1 MKLKYR
7 QIHLDFHNS
16 PLIYNIG
23 ENFEPEKFAEIMKK
37 ANVNSV
43 TFFAKCHHGM
53 SYYKTKVGKMH
64 PALKKDLL
72 SLAVEYLHKEGID
85 CIAYISVGWDEY
97 IAYENPDYIEIT
109 PEGKLSTS
117 FLESRW
123 KKICLNNRKY
133 IEYIHKQTEE
143 ILKNYNVDGIFFD
156 IVFQNECVCKR
167 CVYDMV
173 EKGLNPEVK
182 EDRIKFKKI
191 VEYNFLKETFEFVK
205 KIRPDVKIFFNS
217 RLRIGMEEE
226 FDFYTHFE
234 IESLPTGGWGYNH
247 FPIMAKYFQT
257 QNKDFLGMTARF
269 HLSWADFG
277 GIKNKEGLE
286 YEIFT
291 IIANGGKCSIGDQ
304 MNPDGTLEEEV
315 YDLIGSVYEKV
326 KKIEN
331 YYERVKPYAEIGVLS
346 FKEPSGEKYDAIEGT
361 ARILL
366 ETHNQFQII
375 TEDSD
380 FKKYKLLILPDYY
393 LIGEKLKKK
402 INDYLKEGG
411 KIILSYDSGISE
423 NENKFAIDLPLKFIE
438 KSKFIPDYFKFI
450 VDLPYKS
457 KYVMYNPGN
466 IVECEKGKVIAK
478 IIKPYFNRNWRHFSS
493 HFQTP
498 YEKETDYPA
507 IILGNNFAYIW
518 APIFST
524 YINYGYW
531 IYREIVDYLI
541 KNLIERKI
549 EVKNLPPNSYL
560 YYSEGEN
567 SGIISIIYY
576 PHQRLNKRIDVIYS
590 EGIAEN
596 LEVLLND
603 KKIENI
609 EKLYGEGEV
618 EIEKNKIK
626 VKKVKGFSSIL
637 VNFK

>member
-1 MKLKYR
+1 
-7 QIHLDFHNS
+7 
-16 PLIYNIG
+16 
-23 ENFEPEKFAEIMKK
+23 
-37 ANVNSV
+37 
-43 TFFAKCHHGM
+43 
-53 SYYKTKVGKMH
+53 
-64 PALKKDLL
+64 
-72 SLAVEYLHKEGID
+72 
-85 CIAYISVGWDEY
+85 
-97 IAYENPDYIEIT
+97 
-109 PEGKLSTS
+109 
-117 FLESRW
+117 
-123 KKICLNNRKY
+123 
-133 IEYIHKQTEE
+133 
-143 ILKNYNVDGIFFD
+143 
-156 IVFQNECVCKR
+156 
-167 CVYDMV
+167 
-173 EKGLNPEVK
+173 
-182 EDRIKFKKI
+182 
-191 VEYNFLKETFEFVK
+191 
-205 KIRPDVKIFFNS
+205 
-217 RLRIGMEEE
+217 MEEE

-277 GIKNKEGLE
+277 GIKNKEELE

-361 ARILL
+361 ARILH

-380 FKKYKLLILPDYY
+380 FRKYKLLILPDYY

-457 KYVMYNPGN
+457 KYAMYNPGN

-498 YEKETDYPA
+498 YEEEQITLQLLLE
-507 IILGNNFAYIW
+507 IILHI
-518 APIFST
+518 
-524 YINYGYW
+524 YGHLFFQH
-531 IYREIVDYLI
+531 I
-541 KNLIERKI
+541 
-549 EVKNLPPNSYL
+549 
-560 YYSEGEN
+560 
-567 SGIISIIYY
+567 
-576 PHQRLNKRIDVIYS
+576 
-590 EGIAEN
+590 
-596 LEVLLND
+596 
-603 KKIENI
+603 
-609 EKLYGEGEV
+609 
-618 EIEKNKIK
+618 
-626 VKKVKGFSSIL
+626 
-637 VNFK
+637 